1 MGNKTMKIRTGALIL
16 SMLCSALFTA
26 GAIAADEPARDK
38 LLNGGAFGDFRSNL
52 SEHGVDIGLR
62 LSEYGQRVATGGRD
76 QNTEFGGTMDYRI
89 NLDGAK
95 LFGSWDGFS
104 INIHARTRWGKD
116 VNADVGNLALQNTG
130 LLQPAPGDY
139 DGTAVT
145 GLTVSQYL
153 PFFGGLAN
161 VTVGKI
167 DVLDA
172 VGFFF
177 DWADGGQEGFW
188 NVNSLVTALPWFG
201 GVQGLSLDGG
211 WFVTVNEKYKQ
222 GESGILVLGTQDVST
237 TSSDFHD
244 SFDDGAWVAAFHRF
258 FWEIDEKMGYF
269 MVFGGYS
276 TKEQASNERRDF
288 VVIPGQGIESTDEE
302 NPWDIAVYFYQGFW
316 EAPGNPDRKA
326 HFVIGGTMGP
336 DNPQFAE
343 WNLFAQVE
351 AYGPMDS
358 RPADR
363 MGIGMWYNGLSD
375 NFTDLVEPVADL
387 RDLWGVE
394 LYYNFEIEKWL
405 HVTPDIQY
413 IQNEWDDDDNALVLG
428 TRVVVDF

>member
-1 MGNKTMKIRTGALIL
+1 MNIWGGLLTVFL
-16 SMLCSALFTA
+16 LCSALFTA

-38 LLNGGAFGDFRSNL
+38 LLSGGAFGDFRSDL
-52 SEHGVDIGLR
+52 SNHGFDFDLR
-62 LSEYGQRVATGGRD
+62 LSEYGQRVTTGGRD
-76 QNTEFGGTMDYRI
+76 QNTEYGGTMDYRL
-89 NLDGAK
+89 NLDGPK

-104 INIHARTRWGKD
+104 INMHARTRWGRD
-116 VNADVGNLALQNTG
+116 VNADAGNLALQNTG

-139 DGTAVT
+139 GGTALT

-167 DVLDA
+167 DVIDA

-188 NVNSLVTALPWFG
+188 NVNALVTALPWFG
-201 GVQGLSLDGG
+201 AVRGLSLDGG
-211 WFVTVNEKYKQ
+211 WFVTVNEKYQQ
-222 GESGILVLGTQDVST
+222 GESGILLLGTENVST

-244 SFDDGAWVAAFHRF
+244 SFDDGTWVAAFHRF
-258 FWEIDEKMGYF
+258 FWEMDEKMGYF

-276 TKEQASNERRDF
+276 TREQASNDPHDF
-288 VVIPGQGIESTDEE
+288 VVVPGQGIESTDDED
-302 NPWDIAVYFYQGFW
+302 PWNVALYFFQGFW
-316 EAPGNPDRKA
+316 QAPGNPDRKA
-326 HFVIGGTMGP
+326 HIVMGGTYGP
-336 DNPQFAE
+336 DNPQFAQ

-351 AYGPMDS
+351 AFGLMDS

-363 MGIGMWYNGLSD
+363 MGVGAWYNGLSD
-375 NFTDLVEPVADL
+375 NYTDLVEPVADL

-394 LYYNFEIEKWL
+394 LYYNIEVEKWL

-413 IQNEWDDDDNALVLG
+413 IQNEWKDDDDAVIIG